1 MLVSELNDIYQ
12 QDQKH
17 RLELKYLKD
26 KYGEESDQVTEQWKI
41 LEKADSL
48 NLSRAEA
55 IIENQGWPGPKIVGQ
70 QGRST
75 LFLVIQHADLQ
86 TQQKYLPMIRK
97 AVSEGKAMASDLAY
111 LEDRIAVAQG
121 QKQIYGTQVQQDQE
135 TGDYYVP
142 AILDP
147 EQVNTRRKN
156 IGLRSLESYLKR
168 WGIEWNNEVKNGI
181 D

>member
-1 MLVSELNDIYQ
+1 MILRQVS
-12 QDQKH
+12 
-17 RLELKYLKD
+17 
-26 KYGEESDQVTEQWKI
+26 
-41 LEKADSL
+41 
-48 NLSRAEA
+48 
-55 IIENQGWPGPKIVGQ
+55 
-70 QGRST
+70 
-75 LFLVIQHADLQ
+75 
-86 TQQKYLPMIRK
+86 LPMIRK

-147 EQVNTRRKN
+147 KQVNTRRKN

-168 WGIEWNNEVKNGI
+168 WGIEWKNEVKNGI